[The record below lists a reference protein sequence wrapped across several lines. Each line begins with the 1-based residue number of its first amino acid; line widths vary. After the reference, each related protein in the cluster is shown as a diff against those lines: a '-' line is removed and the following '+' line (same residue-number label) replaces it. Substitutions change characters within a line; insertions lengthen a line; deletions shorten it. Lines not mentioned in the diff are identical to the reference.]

1 MNRERWPQVK
11 PILERALE
19 LSEPERK
26 AFLSG
31 ACQGD
36 AGLLQEVEQ
45 YLRYSTS
52 AQVLL
57 PENGLGEIPF
67 EDERAEPLPEHVGP
81 YRVIREIGRG
91 GMGIVYLA
99 ERDDGEFQRVVA
111 IKLIQSGVRDS
122 EFGKLFLR
130 ERQILAHLEHPNI
143 ARLFEGGTT
152 AAGQPYFAMEFVEG
166 VPLQEYSASH
176 ELTLR
181 QKLELFLSICSAVA
195 YAHRKLVIHRDLKPQ
210 NVLITTEGAPKLLD
224 FGLAKLLADGS
235 PPGEHTTGALLLTPS
250 HASPEQIKGEP
261 LTVASDVYS
270 LGVLL
275 YELLTGEYPYGPCAG
290 PIGAAIAVLEA
301 APKPMRRAGAKIPAD
316 LEKIVFFA
324 LRKEPERR
332 YVTVDTLSEDIRRFL
347 GGYPVRAAGDS
358 LGYRIHKFTRR
369 HRWTLSA
376 AAVAVLALAISGAMT
391 WRAKQQAELRFQQIR
406 GLAHSVVFEI
416 HDAIAGLPGSTPAER
431 LLVARA
437 LQYLNALAKDRGND
451 PGLMFEL
458 AQSYDKIGDAQ
469 GAPGQANL
477 GDRRGALASY
487 TKARQLLLQLRRRSP
502 ADIGVESWLANVD
515 EDLADVL
522 PDDQPALILARRAEA
537 VALFQDVARNSS
549 GLQALYNL
557 ARGQYDLALAKSEQ
571 RRYRDAIAAWHAAL
585 TSFTRIAKAESNSDK
600 AQENLTLVE
609 KRLAGMYYAVGDCAN
624 SVIYDKTAAAT
635 DASRMAADPNNQAA
649 QTDLSIDLIEIGQ
662 CQDKLGQRKQA
673 LQTLDRTVALRR
685 RIAASNP
692 RDSRAQSS
700 LEDALRVN
708 AAVQLNA
715 GELGPAWR
723 LGREALGIGTSL
735 HNEHPHDP
743 DQIFRLALDHRG
755 LGLLYRA
762 RSEWPHALHEFQ
774 TARKLSL
781 NISPRSFA
789 DPHDLA
795 AVKALPG
802 LIAECQ
808 KHLEISAR

>member
-1 MNRERWPQVK
+1 MNRERWPEVK
-11 PILERALE
+11 RILERAFE
-19 LSEPERK
+19 VPESERK
-26 AFLSG
+26 AFLSDI
-31 ACQGD
+31 CHGD
-36 AGLLQEVEQ
+36 AGLLHEVEQ
-45 YLRYSTS
+45 YLRHSTR

-57 PENGLGEIPF
+57 PEDGLGGIPF
-67 EDERAEPLPEHVGP
+67 EEEAGQSLPERVGP

-99 ERDDGEFQRVVA
+99 ERDDGEFHRMVA
-111 IKLIQSGVRDS
+111 IKLIQSGMRDS
-122 EFGKLFLR
+122 EFGKLFRR
-130 ERQILAHLEHPNI
+130 ERQILAQLEHPNI

-166 VPLQEYSASH
+166 VPLQEYCVLH

-210 NVLITTEGAPKLLD
+210 NVLIAADGVPKLLD
-224 FGLAKLLADGS
+224 FGLAKLLDDGS

-261 LTVASDVYS
+261 LTVATDVYS

-275 YELLTGEYPYGPCAG
+275 YELLTEEHPYGPCAG

-301 APKPMRRAGAKIPAD
+301 PPKPMRGAGVKIPVD
-316 LEKIVFFA
+316 LEKIIFCA

-332 YVTVDTLSEDIRRFL
+332 YDTVDAFSEDIRRFL
-347 GGYPVRAAGDS
+347 GGYPVRVAGDS
-358 LGYRIHKFTRR
+358 LGYRIRKFTKR

-376 AAVAVLALAISGAMT
+376 AAAAVVVLTISGAMT
-391 WRAKQQAELRFQQIR
+391 WRAKQQADLRFQQIR

-437 LQYLNALAKDRGND
+437 LHYLNALYKDRGND
-451 PGLMFEL
+451 PGLMFDW
-458 AQSYDKIGDAQ
+458 AQSYDKIGNAQ

-487 TKARQLLLQLRRRSP
+487 TKARQLLLQLRRRNP
-502 ADIGVESWLANVD
+502 ADTGVESWLANVD
-515 EDLADVL
+515 EDIADVL
-522 PDDQPALILARRAEA
+522 PEDRSTLTVARRADA
-537 VALFQDVARNSS
+537 VALFQDIAQKSS
-549 GLQALYNL
+549 GLQALYDL
-557 ARGQYDLALAKSEQ
+557 ARAQYDLALAKSEQ
-571 RRYRDAIAAWHAAL
+571 RRYRDAIGAWRAAL
-585 TSFTRIAKAESNSDK
+585 TSFARIAKAESNSDK
-600 AQENLTLVE
+600 ALENLTLVE
-609 KRLAGMYYAVGDCAN
+609 KRLAGIYYALGDCAN
-624 SVIYDKTAAAT
+624 SIAYDKKAAAI
-635 DASRMAADPNNQAA
+635 DQSRMAADSNNQAA
-649 QTDLSIDLIEIGQ
+649 QTDLSLDLIEIGQ
-662 CQDKLGQRKQA
+662 CQDKLGRRKQA

-685 RIAASNP
+685 QIAASNP

-708 AAVQLNA
+708 AGLRLNN
-715 GELGPAWR
+715 GDLGAAWR
-723 LGREALGIGTSL
+723 LEREALGIGTSL
-735 HNEHPHDP
+735 HSKHPHDP

-755 LGLLYRA
+755 MGLLYRA
-762 RSEWPHALHEFQ
+762 RSDWRHALHEFQ

-789 DPHDLA
+789 DPHDLE
-795 AVKALPG
+795 AVEVLPT
-802 LIAECQ
+802 LIASCR
-808 KHLEISAR
+808 KHINASAP